1 MTTNITRRSVLRG
14 AGLLAGTMATGATF
28 RSARAGQP
36 VKFAGWTFKPETVQD
51 YVTMYNQKYS
61 AEVKYET
68 VPWPQYHPSLETR
81 AFGGDI
87 VDVMYCTHN
96 NRERWFESGMIRGLD
111 DLPGM
116 DELKKKMSPANLDGL
131 RSKDGKAVIG
141 LPYFTSTFI
150 LMYNEPMLKQ
160 AGFNEPAKSWDEL
173 VDQCLKIK
181 KDKLSDTP
189 YLPNWNPTQSGTMPQ
204 FMTDC
209 FAEGA
214 QIFDK
219 SNKLIVDQE
228 PAAAKAMERW
238 QKAYKLGL
246 VTPEIFTKPS
256 STDTHRMMWT
266 GRYAY
271 HTNHSYYLKTIA
283 GEPQNSQ
290 LAPKKAKMAMYPGA
304 AGSTYLWTDSYVLSA
319 KTKVLDDS
327 WKLMRFLGGNLNGD
341 WYVQRQWC
349 LISGLDNP
357 YPEMY
362 QDQRVVQ
369 SYDQWIDLG
378 LLRKQYDKAKVIAA
392 FKEPWYSEYDTKA
405 VPIVHNMIRGSLTVP
420 KGLKDLTSLQKSLA

>member
-1 MTTNITRRSVLRG
+1 
-14 AGLLAGTMATGATF
+14 
-28 RSARAGQP
+28 
-36 VKFAGWTFKPETVQD
+36 
-51 YVTMYNQKYS
+51 
-61 AEVKYET
+61 
-68 VPWPQYHPSLETR
+68 
-81 AFGGDI
+81 
-87 VDVMYCTHN
+87 VMYCTHN
-96 NRERWFESGMIRGLD
+96 NRERWYESGMIRGLD
-111 DLPGM
+111 ELPGM

-131 RSKDGKAVIG
+131 KSKDGKAVIG
-141 LPYFTSTFI
+141 LPYFTSLFI

-173 VDQCLKIK
+173 VDHCLKIK

-204 FMTDC
+204 FMSDC

-219 SNKLIVDQE
+219 NNRLIVDQE
-228 PAAAKAMERW
+228 PAAARAMERW
-238 QKAYKLGL
+238 QKANKLGL
-246 VTPEIFTKPS
+246 VTSEIFTKPS

-271 HTNHSYYLKTIA
+271 HTNHSYFLKTIA

-290 LAPKKAKMAMYPGA
+290 LAPKKAKMTMYPGS
-304 AGSTYLWTDSYVLSA
+304 AGSTYLWTDSYVLSG
-319 KTKVLDDS
+319 KTKVLDEA
-327 WKLMRFLGGNLNGD
+327 WKFMRFLGGNLNGD

-349 LISGLDNP
+349 LLSGLDNP

-369 SYDQWIDLG
+369 SYDQWIDLKM
-378 LLRKQYDKAKVIAA
+378 LRKQYDKAKVIGA

-420 KGLKDLTSLQKSLA
+420 KGLKDLVALQKSLA